1 MFKKFQLVAQ
11 IVGCVTLAFLAIF
24 GLLTLLRVDPARALG
39 LESPAAQEVLLQP
52 YDVPET
58 MNYQGI
64 LRDSAGTLLTG
75 AYTMTLRL
83 YANVTDPPESA
94 LWTEVH
100 TGVVVRE
107 GVFDVVL
114 GDNNPLTPPLFS
126 ASDHRY
132 LGITVYPYT
141 EMIPRQRLSSVPYA
155 MQAELPPDL
164 LPELPPPGSI
174 MAFAGTTAPPG
185 WLFCDGTAV
194 NRTQY
199 PELFAAIGIAHGNG
213 DGTTTFNLP
222 DYRGRFL
229 RGVNGTAGLD
239 PDAGNRAAM
248 NPGGNTGNNVGS
260 VQLDEFKL
268 HHHTYTTKGTTYTRA
283 WALSDPF
290 WANESSADTTETGG
304 NETRPVNAYVNWIIK
319 Y

>member
-83 YANVTDPPESA
+83 YAIVTDPPESA
-94 LWTEVH
+94 LWTEEH

-114 GDNNPLTPPLFS
+114 GDINPLTPSLFS
-126 ASDHRY
+126 ASEHRY
-132 LGITVYPYT
+132 LGITVDPYT

-155 MQAELPPDL
+155 MQAELPP
-164 LPELPPPGSI
+164 GSI
-174 MAFAGTTAPPG
+174 MAFAGTTPPPR

-194 NRTQY
+194 SRTDY
-199 PELFAAIGIAHGNG
+199 LELFAAIGTAHGNG

-229 RGVNGTAGLD
+229 RGVDGTAGLD
-239 PDAGNRAAM
+239 PDAGSRTAM
-248 NPGGNTGNNVGS
+248 NPGGNTGNSVGS
-260 VQLDEFKL
+260 VQLDAFKA
-268 HHHTYTTKGTTYTRA
+268 HTHTYTRYNSQHQRQI
-283 WALSDPF
+283 LNQYEFF
-290 WANESSADTTETGG
+290 WANDSTQNTGSTGG